1 MDLLAALTEDWTPG
15 PELARRLGKSRQ
27 AVAKEVRRLLAA
39 GYPIER
45 SRRGYRLLPGAPVPA
60 NVLPKLR
67 GRFGRPYRYH
77 GTLPS
82 TQDEL
87 RRLAEAGAPEGTVV
101 LAERQTAGRGRRGR
115 RWESPGGGLYFSVL
129 LRPALGLDRLPLLP
143 LAAGVGL
150 VRAAGVGGLKWP
162 NDLVVFSGGGFRKLG
177 GVLLE
182 AEVLGEELHYALLG
196 VGLNVAEEGL
206 PEGAAGLGRFFPR
219 ARRDELLARVLWELE
234 RAVDLLGDPEAFVR
248 VYKLHS
254 TTLFRPVH
262 ARWVGEPI
270 RGVAVDV
277 EPTGALV
284 VRTRSGRRKRVT
296 AGEVELVGRVSEVMG

>member
-1 MDLLAALTEDWTPG
+1 
-15 PELARRLGKSRQ
+15 
-27 AVAKEVRRLLAA
+27 
-39 GYPIER
+39 
-45 SRRGYRLLPGAPVPA
+45 
-60 NVLPKLR
+60 
-67 GRFGRPYRYH
+67 
-77 GTLPS
+77 
-82 TQDEL
+82 
-87 RRLAEAGAPEGTVV
+87 
-101 LAERQTAGRGRRGR
+101 
-115 RWESPGGGLYFSVL
+115 
-129 LRPALGLDRLPLLP
+129 
-143 LAAGVGL
+143 
-150 VRAAGVGGLKWP
+150 AGVGGLKWP

-234 RAVDLLGDPEAFVR
+234 RAMDLLDDPEVFVR